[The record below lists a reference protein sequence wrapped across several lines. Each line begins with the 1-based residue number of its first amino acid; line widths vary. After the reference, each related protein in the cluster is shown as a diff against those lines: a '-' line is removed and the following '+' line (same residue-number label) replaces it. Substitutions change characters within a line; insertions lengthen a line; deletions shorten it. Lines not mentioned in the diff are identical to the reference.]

1 MPGEAKA
8 SALLVYQSR
17 GSKVRERDDSLAA
30 VKDCVLDLPLFAA
43 GLFINRKKE
52 RRYPPNKKNVSLAGL
67 FSMLE

>member
-1 MPGEAKA
+1 M
-8 SALLVYQSR
+8 
-17 GSKVRERDDSLAA
+17 RERDDSLAA

-43 GLFINRKKE
+43 GLFINKKKE